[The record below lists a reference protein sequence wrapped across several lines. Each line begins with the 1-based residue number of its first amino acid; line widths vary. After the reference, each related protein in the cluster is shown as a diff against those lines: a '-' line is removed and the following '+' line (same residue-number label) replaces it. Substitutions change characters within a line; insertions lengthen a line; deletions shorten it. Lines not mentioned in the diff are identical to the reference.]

1 MAWLGRTPFATI
13 FRFALRP
20 NNCKTTILQSI
31 HCRSWFPA
39 CAKIKEKESQQRGE
53 YQSVETQ
60 YKKNWLSGF
69 GNLAVL
75 RWPSN
80 ERSDPLSFGGFVTTV
95 PKWVLD
101 YTLFCLSFLTQ
112 KSVGHFLWHLILS
125 ICYSLSV
132 HTFTCNNIVISASMS
147 THFLP
152 LSLNLFVT
160 VCILYLFKHFFSQS
174 LSALL
179 CSDSKVLHCI
189 SQLERLQLIGT
200 RGARCTVHVLLL
212 KWWVLTY
219 NLEEFHV
226 FPVVRFMTFY
236 MNLDRQDFQF
246 FQMEDEVWMLE
257 SVGIC
262 FTC

>member
-1 MAWLGRTPFATI
+1 MGRYLWHRNEGFCRKTSHGCVGWISLLRWLCWKKIQNTDIGMTWSHAVCHHLS
-13 FRFALRP
+13 LRP

-112 KSVGHFLWHLILS
+112 QSVGHFLWHLILS

-152 LSLNLFVT
+152 LSLNLFD
-160 VCILYLFKHFFSQS
+160 F
-174 LSALL
+174 
-179 CSDSKVLHCI
+179 
-189 SQLERLQLIGT
+189 
-200 RGARCTVHVLLL
+200 
-212 KWWVLTY
+212 
-219 NLEEFHV
+219 V
-226 FPVVRFMTFY
+226 FV
-236 MNLDRQDFQF
+236 
-246 FQMEDEVWMLE
+246 
-257 SVGIC
+257 
-262 FTC
+262 